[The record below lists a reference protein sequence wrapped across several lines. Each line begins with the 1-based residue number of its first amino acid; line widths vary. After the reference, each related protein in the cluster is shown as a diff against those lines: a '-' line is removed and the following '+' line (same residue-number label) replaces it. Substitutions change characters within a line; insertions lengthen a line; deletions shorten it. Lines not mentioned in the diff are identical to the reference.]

1 MRAKRSLGQNFLVS
15 RRVAQDIAAACRELL
30 PWACAILE
38 IGPGHGALTGEL
50 ALLGMPLVLIE
61 KDDLLARSL
70 AESLPAATVLNADV
84 LEIDLDGLLR
94 SEGPGAR
101 LVVGNLPYNQGTAI
115 VKRFLRSPERVAG
128 LVFMLQAEVV
138 QKLCAVENEEGYG
151 PLAVLSRTWWRPER
165 LLRVPPGAFSP
176 APKVT
181 SAVVR
186 LVPLASPFL
195 DVRRFDEFARFVD
208 ACFKAPRKLLAA
220 NVSVLIH
227 DKNLVA
233 KMIEAAGIELKSR
246 PADVS
251 PEAFARLYLSMAR
264 IAKEE

>member
-1 MRAKRSLGQNFLVS
+1 MAR
-15 RRVAQDIAAACRELL
+15 DIAAACRELL
-30 PWACAILE
+30 AGARAILE
-38 IGPGHGALTGEL
+38 IGPGRGALTGEL

-70 AESLPAATVLNADV
+70 AESLPFATVLNADL

-94 SEGPGAR
+94 SEAPGAW
-101 LVVGNLPYNQGTAI
+101 LVVGNLPYNQGTAM

-138 QKLCAVENEEGYG
+138 QKLCALENEEGYG
-151 PLAVLSRTWWRPER
+151 PLAVLARTWWRPEK

-186 LVPLASPFL
+186 LVPLASPIL
-195 DVRRFDEFARFVD
+195 DVGRFDEFARFVD

-220 NVSVLIH
+220 NVSALIH
-227 DKNLVA
+227 DKDLVA
-233 KMIEAAGIELKSR
+233 KMIEAAGVGLKSR

-251 PEAFARLYLSMAR
+251 PNAFARLYLSTAR
-264 IAKEE
+264 IKKEE